1 MSCIVGSKKII
12 KMKKKKILIIED
24 ESSTR
29 KAMLEKFE
37 REGFDALI
45 ASDGIRG
52 LDQALESRP
61 DIILLDIIMP
71 NMDGITMLKKLRE
84 SDGWGKQVPVILLTN
99 LSSDDDGRKKE
110 IEELEPIYYFVKT
123 DWKLADIVEKVKDCL
138 TEK

>member
-1 MSCIVGSKKII
+1 
-12 KMKKKKILIIED
+12 MKKKKILIIED